1 MNHPKLTI
9 KGLLGRKLAIVM
21 LVIISAA
28 GAFATLGDG
37 RKKTASKPTN
47 TILSGRT
54 AINTSQNTLKSGY
67 SFKGSQ
73 VLNSSADKKYFNLNT
88 VVTLQ
93 RGNNTYTIPLKKKAV
108 IDKVKIEFGN
118 QQFRRS

>member
-9 KGLLGRKLAIVM
+9 KGLLGRKLAIVL
-21 LVIISAA
+21 LVLVSAA

-37 RKKTASKPTN
+37 RKKTSSKPTN

-54 AINTSQNTLKSGY
+54 AINTNQFSLKSGY

-93 RGNNTYTIPLKKKAV
+93 RGNTTYTIPLKKKAV
-108 IDKVKIEFGN
+108 FDKVKIEIGN
-118 QQFRRS
+118 QQLRRN